1 MDYLALFSRAVQE
14 SGIAGADP
22 TTVLNQ
28 ASRRKKMVDWVK
40 QAWIDIQLMR
50 PNWLFMNSQFS
61 FATVVALRDYLASS
75 YGISDMKLWDT
86 SSFLIYETAVGES
99 DQNTLLYLPYGKWRA
114 QYRSQM
120 GDRSDGRPQ
129 LFTILPNN
137 QVRFEPRPDKI
148 YTIEGDYKR
157 STQEFTANTDVP
169 TNLPD
174 DFHMIIVWKA
184 LMDYAFKEN
193 APDTLE
199 QAEVNFGNLL
209 VRLEIEQL
217 PKFDT
222 DYQALA

>member
-1 MDYLALFSRAVQE
+1 MNYLELFTRAIQE

-28 ASRRKKMVDWVK
+28 TSRRKKMVDWVQ
-40 QAWIDIQLMR
+40 QAWVDIQLMR
-50 PNWLFMNSQFS
+50 GDWLFMHSQFS
-61 FATVVALRDYLASS
+61 FDTVVATRDYLAAS

-86 SSFLIYETAVGES
+86 GSFLIYETAKGES
-99 DQNTLLYLPYGKWRA
+99 DQNNLGHLSYGKWRE
-114 QYRSQM
+114 QYRARM
-120 GDRSDGRPQ
+120 GDRDDGRPQ
-129 LFTILPNN
+129 LITILPDN

-157 STQEFTANTDVP
+157 ATQEFSANADVP

-174 DFHMIIVWKA
+174 DFHMIIVWQA
-184 LMDYAFKEN
+184 LKYYAFKEN

-199 QAEVNFGNLL
+199 QAEINFDALL

-217 PKFDT
+217 PTFNEDF
-222 DYQALA
+222 QALA